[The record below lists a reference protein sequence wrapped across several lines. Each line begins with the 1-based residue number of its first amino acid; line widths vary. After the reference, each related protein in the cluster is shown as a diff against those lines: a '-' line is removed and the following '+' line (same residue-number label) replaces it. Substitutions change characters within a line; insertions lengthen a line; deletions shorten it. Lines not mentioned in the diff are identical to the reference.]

1 MVLSVG
7 ANPINTSKER
17 PMKTIAFAL
26 SATALAS
33 LALINPAQA
42 SCYGSGYGRVCDGNG
57 GYGATYSNRGSEGRT
72 TYYNNGGYS
81 RTETYRSTPSFG
93 GGYSTYGS
101 TYR

>member
-42 SCYGSGYGRVCDGNG
+42 SYYEIGRAHV
-57 GYGATYSNRGSEGRT
+57 
-72 TYYNNGGYS
+72 
-81 RTETYRSTPSFG
+81 
-93 GGYSTYGS
+93 
-101 TYR
+101 